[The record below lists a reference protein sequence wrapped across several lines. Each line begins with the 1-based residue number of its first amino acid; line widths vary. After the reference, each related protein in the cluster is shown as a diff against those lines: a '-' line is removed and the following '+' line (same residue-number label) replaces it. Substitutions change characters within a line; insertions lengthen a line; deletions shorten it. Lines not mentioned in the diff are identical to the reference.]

1 LLKDILIKGM
11 LAKEPAKYKDY
22 MLVILYKVDCP
33 LLLLL
38 KFPKTLFFIDNSLIE
53 YLSKS
58 F

>member
-38 KFPKTLFFIDNSLIE
+38 KFPKTLFFIDNSLIGD
-53 YLSKS
+53 S
-58 F
+58 

>member
-1 LLKDILIKGM
+1 M
-11 LAKEPAKYKDY
+11 LVKELAKYKDY

-38 KFPKTLFFIDNSLIE
+38 KCPKTLFFIDNSLIE